1 MEKFIVIY
9 MAGGYDG
16 DDNYCFGN
24 TDIVAVKDTYGDAE
38 LIARQEV
45 NNIAESFANVDPEEF
60 SEEEYTEMV
69 NEAKAH
75 LDIEETFDN
84 DGHFVEAT
92 ITHNDDMFPHL
103 GMVKIIKIMI

>member
-24 TDIVAVKDTYGDAE
+24 TDIVAVKDTYDEAE
-38 LIARQEV
+38 LVARQEV
-45 NNIAESFANVDPEEF
+45 NDIAESFANVNPDEF

-69 NEAKAH
+69 NEAKTH
-75 LDIEETFDN
+75 LDIEETFDEDGRFTEASISDN
-84 DGHFVEAT
+84 DE
-92 ITHNDDMFPHL
+92 MFPHF
-103 GMVKIIKIMI
+103 GMVKIIKINL